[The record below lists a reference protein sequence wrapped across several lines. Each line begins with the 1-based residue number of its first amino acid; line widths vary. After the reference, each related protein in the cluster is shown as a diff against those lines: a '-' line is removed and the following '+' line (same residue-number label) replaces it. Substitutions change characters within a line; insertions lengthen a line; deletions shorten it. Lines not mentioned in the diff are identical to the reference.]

1 MFNKADAAKNND
13 AHRQESMIS
22 SPQVKDN
29 LLPLPS
35 LRIQDD
41 TTRNSSFNLAIAACK
56 RLSLSKKATLLAIAI
71 STLPIL
77 GIGVIIYRLTSH
89 SLTNSI
95 TKAQGIELNALT
107 DKINRFMFERHRD
120 IQVLSNLPILG
131 NLSFRSE
138 KEKQALLDKLIEN
151 YKFYS
156 NIYIFNR
163 EGKLIAQSSG
173 EALESPQNNS
183 YFQNAL
189 KDDTVAIAQPVANNI
204 YIAAP
209 VKNKFTNETIG
220 VVVAQMPVKNIEELT
235 EYDKSINNLNYYLIN
250 DSSKIFAATKQADID
265 KNIQKE
271 FPLDDKLHT
280 TGKVVTQTVIN
291 PQTKS
296 ENLISFTRLEQS
308 PDIPNLNWQVMLS
321 ADAATVFAPQRQL
334 FWKIASATA
343 LTALITAAIAAWFA
357 KRFTEP
363 ILKATAK
370 VAKFS
375 QGEQNSHITLKEKD
389 ELGVLNANLNH
400 MAVQLET
407 LLKEQEKDIER
418 GQLLT
423 DITLRI
429 RSNLKKEDICITAVR
444 EVRQALK
451 ADRVFIYELN
461 SDTEN
466 GEVIAESVNAIYPKI
481 LGVPI
486 DDVCFWE
493 RHVDISQNLQVQAIA
508 NIYQEPN
515 LKDADTDIK
524 ILEKFAVKA
533 SLIAPIFYQQQPI
546 ALIIAHQCG
555 NPRYWQKIEID
566 LFQHLA
572 IQISYAF
579 EQAELLEEIEQAR
592 AIAEQFST
600 KEQEEKQALQ
610 TQLLNLLKYAEV
622 AASGDL
628 SVRAEVSAGEIGTV
642 ADFFNSIVESLRE
655 IVMQVKVAA
664 SQVNHAIG
672 TNSGAIRQLAQEAQ
686 TQAMEV
692 DHTLD
697 AVERMTQ
704 AIQAVAQNAQQ
715 AAAIVENA
723 ALTATKSGQ
732 AMDLTVQNILHLRE
746 TVSETAKKVK
756 RLGESTQQ
764 ITRVVALINQISMQT
779 NLLAINA
786 GIEAARA
793 GEEAQGFVVVA
804 EEVGELATRSAAAT
818 KEIEDIV
825 DNIQRETSEVV
836 QAMEVGTT
844 QVMEGTSFVEAA
856 KSSLSQILEVSQQI
870 DDLVQSISFAT
881 TSGVETSQTV
891 SELMKQIAAISK
903 RTSDSSLQVSESL
916 QETVHIS
923 QQLQETVGA
932 FKVS

>member
-13 AHRQESMIS
+13 IQKQEPMIS
-22 SPQVKDN
+22 PLQVKDS
-29 LLPLPS
+29 LLPFPS
-35 LRIQDD
+35 LRIQNE
-41 TTRNSSFNLAIAACK
+41 TTRSSSLNQGIAACQ
-56 RLSLSKKATLLAIAI
+56 RLSLSKKVTLFAIAI

-77 GIGVIIYRLTSH
+77 GLGVLIYRFTSQ
-89 SLTNSI
+89 SLTNNI
-95 TKAQGIELNALT
+95 TKAQEIELNTLT
-107 DKINRFMFERHRD
+107 DKINGFMFERHRD
-120 IQVLSNLPILG
+120 IQVLSHLPILG
-131 NLSFRSE
+131 NFSLRSE
-138 KEKQALLDKLIEN
+138 KEKRVLLDKLIED
-151 YKFYS
+151 YKVYN
-156 NIYIFNR
+156 NISIFSR
-163 EGKLIAQSSG
+163 EGKLIVQSSG
-173 EALESPQNNS
+173 ETLENPQS
-183 YFQNAL
+183 QFYFQSVL
-189 KDDTVAIAQPVANNI
+189 KDDTVAIAQPTTSNI

-209 VKNKFTNETIG
+209 VKHRITNESVGI
-220 VVVAQMPVKNIEELT
+220 VVAQLPVKNLEKLT
-235 EYDKSINNLNYYLIN
+235 VNRQKINNFNYYLIN
-250 DSSKIFAATKQADID
+250 NSNKIFAATKQTDID
-265 KNIQKE
+265 KNIQNE
-271 FPLDDKLHT
+271 FPIYDKLHT
-280 TGKVVTQTVIN
+280 RSKVVTQTVIN

-296 ENLISFTRLEQS
+296 ENLISFTHLEQL
-308 PDIPNLNWQVMLS
+308 PDIPNLNWGVMLS
-321 ADAATVFAPQRQL
+321 ADVATIFAPQRQL
-334 FWKIASATA
+334 FWKIASATG

-375 QGEQNSHITLKEKD
+375 QGEPNRHIALKAED
-389 ELGVLNANLNH
+389 ELGILNANINY
-400 MAVQLET
+400 MAAQLET
-407 LLKEQEKDIER
+407 LLKEQEKDIKR
-418 GQLLT
+418 LQLLT

-429 RSNLKKEDICITAVR
+429 RSNLKTEDICKTVAR

-451 ADRVFIYELN
+451 ADRVLIYELS

-466 GEVIAESVNAIYPKI
+466 GEIIYESVNAIYPKI
-481 LGVPI
+481 LGVAI
-486 DDVCFWE
+486 DDTCFWE
-493 RHVDISQNLQVQAIA
+493 RHVDISQNIQVQAIA
-508 NIYQEPN
+508 DIYQEPN
-515 LKDADTDIK
+515 LKDIDADIK

-533 SLIAPIFYQQQPI
+533 SLIVPIVYKQQPI
-546 ALIIAHQCG
+546 ALIIAHQCD
-555 NPRYWQKIEID
+555 NPRYWQKTEID

-572 IQISYAF
+572 IQIGYAF
-579 EQAELLEEIEQAR
+579 EQAELLEEIEQVR
-592 AIAEQFST
+592 AIAEKSST
-600 KEQEEKQALQ
+600 KEREEKQALQ
-610 TQLLNLLKYAEV
+610 TQLLNLLKYAED

-664 SQVNHAIG
+664 TQVNYAIG
-672 TNSGAIRQLAQEAQ
+672 ANSGAIRQLAQEAQ

-697 AVERMTQ
+697 AVAQMTQ

-715 AAAIVENA
+715 AAVIVENA

-746 TVSETAKKVK
+746 TVSETTKKVK

-818 KEIEDIV
+818 KEIEQIV

-856 KSSLSQILEVSQQI
+856 KSSLSQILEISQQI
-870 DDLVQSISFAT
+870 DDLVQSISVAT
-881 TSGVETSQTV
+881 VSGVETSQTV

-916 QETVHIS
+916 QATVHIS
-923 QQLQETVGA
+923 QQLQETVST